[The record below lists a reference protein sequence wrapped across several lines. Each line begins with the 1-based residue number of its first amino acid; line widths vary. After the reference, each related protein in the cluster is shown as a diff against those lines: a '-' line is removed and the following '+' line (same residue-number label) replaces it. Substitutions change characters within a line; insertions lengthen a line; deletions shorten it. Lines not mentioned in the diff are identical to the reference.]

1 MNKALIILACM
12 LAVPLLAK
20 LPSAKIRAISKAIR
34 AKDVNAF
41 AAVFAEHRLDVNSV
55 LISGGYTVLHV
66 AAAQGS
72 PDIIEYLI
80 TQNAEVNVIDD
91 NGHTPLDEAI
101 AFGNADTAALLE
113 AAGATHG
120 KGDIQQPMT
129 ADDDFSVSTTNVSAS
144 SDVDLLPEFKIDFN
158 YFGELGVY
166 RQRVDANLNDVQKD
180 SLGRGIWSRMY

>member
-41 AAVFAEHRLDVNSV
+41 AAVFAEHGLDVNSV
-55 LISGGYTVLHV
+55 LMPGGYTILHE
-66 AAAQGS
+66 AAAQRS
-72 PDIIEYLI
+72 PEIVEYLI
-80 TQNAEVNVIDD
+80 AQDVEVNVV
-91 NGHTPLDEAI
+91 NEYGYTPLDEAI
-101 AFGNADTAALLE
+101 AFGGADTVALLE

-144 SDVDLLPEFKIDFN
+144 SNVDLLPEFNINFSLLS
-158 YFGELGVY
+158 EWY
-166 RQRVDANLNDVQKD
+166 RQPSPKAIQKD
-180 SLGRGIWSRMY
+180 SLDLGIWSRATIK